1 MSRKTHVPHSPS
13 SGLAA
18 CGEPAPAEEDG
29 ARKEGVGRAAAR
41 GRGGGRGTG
50 RGGAGARGLGVR
62 AAAASPA
69 CGTCPCLRPS
79 WSSLRQ
85 QPNGN
90 IVAILRLRVYET
102 RFYPSGRLRAV
113 GKRRRRGRG
122 GEIGLG
128 EPRRR
133 THPRPLP
140 PTGLPGP
147 AGPAPHLQRAAD
159 AAPRPRGGG
168 GRDGREA
175 PPQHRACKQIQ
186 PHVTM

>member
-13 SGLAA
+13 SRLAA
-18 CGEPAPAEEDG
+18 CGEPAPADGEEG
-29 ARKEGVGRAAAR
+29 VRKEGVRRAAAR
-41 GRGGGRGTG
+41 GRGRGTG

-62 AAAASPA
+62 AAAAASPA

-90 IVAILRLRVYET
+90 IVAILRFRVYET
-102 RFYPSGRLRAV
+102 RFYPSGRLQAV
-113 GKRRRRGRG
+113 GKRRRRRRS

-128 EPRRR
+128 ERRRR

-159 AAPRPRGGG
+159 AAPRPRAGGG
-168 GRDGREA
+168 GDGREA
-175 PPQHRACKQIQ
+175 LPQHRACKQIQ
-186 PHVTM
+186 LHVTM